1 MVLAGLSVAISAAKA
16 DVRGRVVDEAGVP
29 VVGASVYGGDAEV
42 AEITDST
49 GGFVVPGR
57 PAAITVVDD
66 SHEPAVVEVRR
77 GVTVVTITMQ
87 STLATASE
95 IIEIRGRRAAAVPGA
110 TTVRREEL
118 TRIPGARGDVLAGI
132 KNLPGV
138 ANNGSLTPFSAGL
151 IIRGASPEDSRILI
165 DGFEVPVLYHFLGL
179 QSVLP
184 SEMVDDIEY
193 LPGTFGVS
201 QGRASGGLVSV
212 KSRDGAK
219 TLSGFAELSFV
230 NVAGLVQG
238 PIGKRGSFAIAARRS
253 LIDAILPAVIPD
265 SAGLSF
271 TAYPRYYD
279 YQAKASYQVNNN
291 WKLSGFLLG
300 SDDAVQLLTDGDNA
314 ADPAAAG
321 GFSNATSFLRGI
333 VTASYRRGQVSVLTG
348 VSAFTDTNHFTV
360 GRERF
365 LRLDNDSIAMRS
377 ELTWDPSKRLR
388 LVTGAEFDLTRG
400 KFDIVFTRPPREGD
414 PRGPNFSQDALLMT
428 KGRVFNPDL
437 GAWTS
442 SSYSPVAAVEL
453 TGGVRLDGFVRNRAA
468 LVQPRG
474 QAVWHVSDG
483 STLRA
488 AAGLYSRPAEDLDE
502 QLQDRIDPEKSLQT
516 SVGAERQ
523 LTTALS
529 VQATTFYN
537 RLSDLLVLSADR
549 RDQMSLGGYDN
560 VGTGTTYGAELLLKV
575 RTEQA
580 FGWVAYTA
588 LRATR
593 SDGPGMPTRLFD
605 YDQSHN
611 FIAVGSWKLG
621 RNWQLGGRFQLTT
634 GKPTTPVIGATYQA
648 DVDLYLPRYAPLNSQ
663 RVQAQHQLDVRID
676 RTWRVNG
683 WKISGYL
690 DISNVYLNAAEVGDA
705 YNFDY
710 SARTPITTL
719 PILPSFGVRGEI

>member
-1 MVLAGLSVAISAAKA
+1 MFVLR
-16 DVRGRVVDEAGVP
+16 DVL
-29 VVGASVYGGDAEV
+29 
-42 AEITDST
+42 
-49 GGFVVPGR
+49 
-57 PAAITVVDD
+57 
-66 SHEPAVVEVRR
+66 VRCDLLCYSP
-77 GVTVVTITMQ
+77 I
-87 STLATASE
+87 
-95 IIEIRGRRAAAVPGA
+95 AAV
-110 TTVRREEL
+110 
-118 TRIPGARGDVLAGI
+118 D
-132 KNLPGV
+132 
-138 ANNGSLTPFSAGL
+138 
-151 IIRGASPEDSRILI
+151 
-165 DGFEVPVLYHFLGL
+165 
-179 QSVLP
+179 
-184 SEMVDDIEY
+184 
-193 LPGTFGVS
+193 
-201 QGRASGGLVSV
+201 
-212 KSRDGAK
+212 
-219 TLSGFAELSFV
+219 
-230 NVAGLVQG
+230 
-238 PIGKRGSFAIAARRS
+238 
-253 LIDAILPAVIPD
+253 
-265 SAGLSF
+265 
-271 TAYPRYYD
+271 
-279 YQAKASYQVNNN
+279 
-291 WKLSGFLLG
+291 
-300 SDDAVQLLTDGDNA
+300 
-314 ADPAAAG
+314 
-321 GFSNATSFLRGI
+321 
-333 VTASYRRGQVSVLTG
+333 
-348 VSAFTDTNHFTV
+348 
-360 GRERF
+360 
-365 LRLDNDSIAMRS
+365 
-377 ELTWDPSKRLR
+377 
-388 LVTGAEFDLTRG
+388 
-400 KFDIVFTRPPREGD
+400 
-414 PRGPNFSQDALLMT
+414 
-428 KGRVFNPDL
+428 
-437 GAWTS
+437 
-442 SSYSPVAAVEL
+442 L

-502 QLQDRIDPEKSLQT
+502 QLQDRIDPEKSWQT

-560 VGTGTTYGAELLLKV
+560 IGTGTTYGAELLLKV

-593 SDGPGMPTRLFD
+593 SDGPGMPARLFD

-634 GKPTTPVIGATYQA
+634 GKPTTPVVGATYQA

-676 RTWRVNG
+676 QTWRVNG

-690 DISNVYLNAAEVGDA
+690 DVSNVYLNAAEVGDA